1 MSDTPVNPFDDA
13 EEIAKKS
20 MVLFFLIDC
29 SGSMGG
35 SKIGTVNSVME
46 ELIPEIKGI
55 GGADADI
62 KLAVL
67 KFSGGCEWMYDEP
80 ISIDE
85 FEWKPLDAENVTDL
99 GCALTELAAKLSR
112 NEFMKSPSLS
122 FAPVMILMSD
132 GYPTDN
138 YEKGLDIL
146 SKNRWYSNGIKAA
159 VAIGEDADHD
169 ILARFTGDPDSV
181 VTAHNGEALAKL
193 IKFVAVTSSQIGSR
207 SVRLAESEEDMRTKQ
222 QSAAEL
228 PTRIRERPAR
238 TAQECSSPINW
249 RSLRCPTGT
258 GARST
263 SAAPRAARW
272 RRVWL
277 CARSRISANATG
289 ASARCSSTTQGR
301 RLGVSPGT
309 SYAAG
314 TMKLP
319 RTCGFLR

>member
-35 SKIGTVNSVME
+35 SKIGTVNSDME
-46 ELIPEIKGI
+46 ELIPEIRGI

-99 GCALTELAAKLSR
+99 GSALTELAAKLSR

-222 QSAAEL
+222 QSAAEQ
-228 PTRIRERPAR
+228 IREFADSD
-238 TAQECSSPINW
+238 E
-249 RSLRCPTGT
+249 
-258 GARST
+258 
-263 SAAPRAARW
+263 
-272 RRVWL
+272 
-277 CARSRISANATG
+277 ISADIE
-289 ASARCSSTTQGR
+289 
-301 RLGVSPGT
+301 
-309 SYAAG
+309 AG
-314 TMKLP
+314 W
-319 RTCGFLR
+319 

>member
-1 MSDTPVNPFDDA
+1 MQFSGFAVSVRGASHEDSGTPCQDSA
-13 EEIAKKS
+13 R
-20 MVLFFLIDC
+20 VLITD
-29 SGSMGG
+29 
-35 SKIGTVNSVME
+35 
-46 ELIPEIKGI
+46 
-55 GGADADI
+55 
-62 KLAVL
+62 KLAVAAVSDGHGSE
-67 KFSGGCEWMYDEP
+67 KHCEWMYDEP

-99 GCALTELAAKLSR
+99 GSALTELAAKLSR

-222 QSAAEL
+222 QSAAEQ
-228 PTRIRERPAR
+228 IREFADSD
-238 TAQECSSPINW
+238 E
-249 RSLRCPTGT
+249 
-258 GARST
+258 
-263 SAAPRAARW
+263 
-272 RRVWL
+272 
-277 CARSRISANATG
+277 ISADIE
-289 ASARCSSTTQGR
+289 
-301 RLGVSPGT
+301 
-309 SYAAG
+309 AG
-314 TMKLP
+314 W
-319 RTCGFLR
+319 

>member
-1 MSDTPVNPFDDA
+1 MALFNANPFDDA

-67 KFSGGCEWMYDEP
+67 KFSGGSEWMYDEP
-80 ISIDE
+80 VSIDD
-85 FEWKPLDAENVTDL
+85 FEWQPIDAENVTDL
-99 GCALTELAAKLSR
+99 GSALSSLSSKLSR

-138 YEKGLDIL
+138 FEKGLAEL
-146 SKNRWYSNGIKAA
+146 QQNRWYAAGIKAA
-159 VAIGEDADHD
+159 VAIGEDADLD
-169 ILARFTGDPDSV
+169 ILARFTGNPDSV

-207 SVRLAESEEDMRTKQ
+207 SVRLAESEEDLRTKQ
-222 QSAAEL
+222 QTAAEQ
-228 PTRIRERPAR
+228 IREFA
-238 TAQECSSPINW
+238 ESDEIN
-249 RSLRCPTGT
+249 
-258 GARST
+258 
-263 SAAPRAARW
+263 
-272 RRVWL
+272 VD
-277 CARSRISANATG
+277 IE
-289 ASARCSSTTQGR
+289 
-301 RLGVSPGT
+301 
-309 SYAAG
+309 AG
-314 TMKLP
+314 W
-319 RTCGFLR
+319 

>member
-1 MSDTPVNPFDDA
+1 MSDTPINPFDDA

-46 ELIPEIKGI
+46 ELIPEIQGI

-67 KFSGGCEWMYDEP
+67 KFSGGCEWMYDSP
-80 ISIDE
+80 VSIGK

-99 GCALTELAAKLSR
+99 GSALTELAAKLSR
-112 NEFMKSPSLS
+112 NEFMQSPSLS

-138 YEKGLDIL
+138 YEKGLEVL
-146 SKNRWYSNGIKAA
+146 SRNRWYANGIK
-159 VAIGEDADHD
+159 D
-169 ILARFTGDPDSV
+169 ILARFTGNPDSV

-207 SVRLAESEEDMRTKQ
+207 SVRLAETPEDMRTKQ
-222 QSAAEL
+222 DSAAEQ
-228 PTRIRERPAR
+228 IREFA
-238 TAQECSSPINW
+238 ESDEIN
-249 RSLRCPTGT
+249 
-258 GARST
+258 AD
-263 SAAPRAARW
+263 
-272 RRVWL
+272 
-277 CARSRISANATG
+277 IE
-289 ASARCSSTTQGR
+289 
-301 RLGVSPGT
+301 
-309 SYAAG
+309 AG
-314 TMKLP
+314 W
-319 RTCGFLR
+319 

>member
-1 MSDTPVNPFDDA
+1 MALFNANPFDDA

-46 ELIPEIKGI
+46 ELIPEIRGI

-67 KFSGGCEWMYDEP
+67 KFSGGSEWMYDEP
-80 ISIDE
+80 VSIDE
-85 FEWKPLDAENVTDL
+85 FEWQPIDAENVTDL
-99 GCALTELAAKLSR
+99 GSAFSSLNGKLSR

-138 YEKGLDIL
+138 FEKGLAEL
-146 SKNRWYSNGIKAA
+146 QQNKWYSAGIKAA
-159 VAIGEDADHD
+159 VAIGEEADLD
-169 ILARFTGDPDSV
+169 ILARFTGNPHSV

-207 SVRLAESEEDMRTKQ
+207 SVRLAESEDDLRTKQ
-222 QSAAEL
+222 QTAAEQ
-228 PTRIRERPAR
+228 IREFADSD
-238 TAQECSSPINW
+238 EIN
-249 RSLRCPTGT
+249 
-258 GARST
+258 
-263 SAAPRAARW
+263 
-272 RRVWL
+272 VD
-277 CARSRISANATG
+277 IE
-289 ASARCSSTTQGR
+289 
-301 RLGVSPGT
+301 
-309 SYAAG
+309 AG
-314 TMKLP
+314 W
-319 RTCGFLR
+319 

>member
-1 MSDTPVNPFDDA
+1 MSGFSHNPFDDA

-46 ELIPEIKGI
+46 ELIPEIQGI

-67 KFSGGCEWMYDEP
+67 KFSGGSEWMYSEP
-80 ISIDE
+80 VSIDE

-99 GCALTELAAKLSR
+99 GSAFCELSAKLSR
-112 NEFMKSPSLS
+112 SEFMRSPSLS

-138 YEKGLDIL
+138 FEKGLAEL
-146 SKNRWYSNGIKAA
+146 SSNRWYSAGIKAA
-159 VAIGEDADHD
+159 VAIGEDADLD
-169 ILARFTGDPDSV
+169 ILARFTGNPDSV

-207 SVRLAESEEDMRTKQ
+207 SVRLAETEEDMKTKQ
-222 QSAAEL
+222 QTAAEQ
-228 PTRIRERPAR
+228 IREFA
-238 TAQECSSPINW
+238 ESDE
-249 RSLRCPTGT
+249 
-258 GARST
+258 
-263 SAAPRAARW
+263 
-272 RRVWL
+272 
-277 CARSRISANATG
+277 ISADIE
-289 ASARCSSTTQGR
+289 
-301 RLGVSPGT
+301 
-309 SYAAG
+309 AG
-314 TMKLP
+314 W
-319 RTCGFLR
+319 

>member
-46 ELIPEIKGI
+46 ELIPEIRGI

-99 GCALTELAAKLSR
+99 GSALTELAAKLSR

-132 GYPTDN
+132 GYPV
-138 YEKGLDIL
+138 EEPLVFQRHKGRGRHRRGRRPRYTRAVHRRPGQRCYGAQRRSPREADKVRCGDFLADRKPQR
-146 SKNRWYSNGIKAA
+146 SPCGVRGGYAHKAA
-159 VAIGEDADHD
+159 VRGGADT
-169 ILARFTGDPDSV
+169 R
-181 VTAHNGEALAKL
+181 
-193 IKFVAVTSSQIGSR
+193 
-207 SVRLAESEEDMRTKQ
+207 VRRQ
-222 QSAAEL
+222 
-228 PTRIRERPAR
+228 
-238 TAQECSSPINW
+238 
-249 RSLRCPTGT
+249 
-258 GARST
+258 
-263 SAAPRAARW
+263 
-272 RRVWL
+272 RRDK
-277 CARSRISANATG
+277 R
-289 ASARCSSTTQGR
+289 
-301 RLGVSPGT
+301 
-309 SYAAG
+309 
-314 TMKLP
+314 
-319 RTCGFLR
+319 

>member
-67 KFSGGCEWMYDEP
+67 KFSGGCE
-80 ISIDE
+80 

-99 GCALTELAAKLSR
+99 GSALTELAAKLSR

-222 QSAAEL
+222 QSAAEQ
-228 PTRIRERPAR
+228 IREFADSD
-238 TAQECSSPINW
+238 E
-249 RSLRCPTGT
+249 
-258 GARST
+258 
-263 SAAPRAARW
+263 
-272 RRVWL
+272 
-277 CARSRISANATG
+277 ISADIE
-289 ASARCSSTTQGR
+289 
-301 RLGVSPGT
+301 
-309 SYAAG
+309 AG
-314 TMKLP
+314 W
-319 RTCGFLR
+319 

>member
-46 ELIPEIKGI
+46 ELIPEIRGI

-85 FEWKPLDAENVTDL
+85 FEWKPLDAENVTD
-99 GCALTELAAKLSR
+99 
-112 NEFMKSPSLS
+112 
-122 FAPVMILMSD
+122 
-132 GYPTDN
+132 
-138 YEKGLDIL
+138 LDIL

-222 QSAAEL
+222 QSAAEQ
-228 PTRIRERPAR
+228 IREFADSD
-238 TAQECSSPINW
+238 E
-249 RSLRCPTGT
+249 
-258 GARST
+258 
-263 SAAPRAARW
+263 
-272 RRVWL
+272 
-277 CARSRISANATG
+277 ISADIE
-289 ASARCSSTTQGR
+289 
-301 RLGVSPGT
+301 
-309 SYAAG
+309 AG
-314 TMKLP
+314 W
-319 RTCGFLR
+319 

>member
-99 GCALTELAAKLSR
+99 GSALTELAAKLSR

-159 VAIGEDADHD
+159 VHRRPGQRCYGAQRRSPREADK
-169 ILARFTGDPDSV
+169 V
-181 VTAHNGEALAKL
+181 
-193 IKFVAVTSSQIGSR
+193 
-207 SVRLAESEEDMRTKQ
+207 
-222 QSAAEL
+222 
-228 PTRIRERPAR
+228 
-238 TAQECSSPINW
+238 
-249 RSLRCPTGT
+249 
-258 GARST
+258 
-263 SAAPRAARW
+263 
-272 RRVWL
+272 
-277 CARSRISANATG
+277 
-289 ASARCSSTTQGR
+289 RCSDFLADRKPQRSPCGVRGGYAHKAAVRGGADTRVR
-301 RLGVSPGT
+301 RQRRD
-309 SYAAG
+309 
-314 TMKLP
+314 K
-319 RTCGFLR
+319 R